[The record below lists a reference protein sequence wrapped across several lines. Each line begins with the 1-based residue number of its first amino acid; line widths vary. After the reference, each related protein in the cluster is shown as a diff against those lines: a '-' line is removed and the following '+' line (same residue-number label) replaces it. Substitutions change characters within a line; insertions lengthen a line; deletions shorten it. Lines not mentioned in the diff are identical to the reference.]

1 MPPCQDLGLC
11 CGAVA
16 VTAAGLTP
24 RSRARGSPGLGQ
36 GGAGSPLPLRVSL
49 SLLSGVRGFSP
60 SFVSKFEVVFF
71 SLAGGLIAL
80 GGGKSPPGG
89 VPSGL
94 VPAEA
99 ELPQSALSS
108 SASAAS
114 RFARGEE
121 EEGQSRP
128 PLPWDRGCPLRARL
142 AHGAPPPA
150 LGCEDGCPQAGWQEH
165 GGDTFR
171 EQRGS
176 RGSELGS
183 WWCRGEFQGLA
194 APSRILTGCKPSS
207 GHLAT
212 LVKTQTAAPLVRRFL
227 PGLGGAAGARLCQ
240 GLVIS
245 SEDVSELLGLAA
257 EITELFQLPIPP
269 CLAFGKFPFSSLE
282 SPWVVG
288 GVGGG
293 M

>member
-1 MPPCQDLGLC
+1 M
-11 CGAVA
+11 A
-16 VTAAGLTP
+16 VTAAGAHTLLQ
-24 RSRARGSPGLGQ
+24 GSGGLSGLGQ

-49 SLLSGVRGFSP
+49 SLLSGVWGFSP
-60 SFVSKFEVVFF
+60 SFVSKFEVLFF
-71 SLAGGLIAL
+71 CFFFPLAGGLIAL
-80 GGGKSPPGG
+80 GGGKSPPVG

-114 RFARGEE
+114 RSARGEG

-128 PLPWDRGCPLRARL
+128 PLPWDGGCPLRARL

-165 GGDTFR
+165 GGDTFSRRR

-183 WWCRGEFQGLA
+183 WWCRGEFRGLA
-194 APSRILTGCKPSS
+194 APTG
-207 GHLAT
+207 
-212 LVKTQTAAPLVRRFL
+212 
-227 PGLGGAAGARLCQ
+227 
-240 GLVIS
+240 
-245 SEDVSELLGLAA
+245 
-257 EITELFQLPIPP
+257 
-269 CLAFGKFPFSSLE
+269 SSLGANPPPATPPR
-282 SPWVVG
+282 S
-288 GVGGG
+288 
-293 M
+293 